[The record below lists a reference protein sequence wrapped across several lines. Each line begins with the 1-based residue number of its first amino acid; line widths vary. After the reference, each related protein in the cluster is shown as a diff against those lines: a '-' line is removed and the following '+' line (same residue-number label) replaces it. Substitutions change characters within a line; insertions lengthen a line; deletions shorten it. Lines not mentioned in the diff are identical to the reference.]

1 MSDASQGNAG
11 VTRAISILNEFYDNA
26 LVQTGAKFVPA
37 DADASGATVGDL
49 VQDTGFDSVN
59 RGNQDAASGIMGMLE
74 VIKSDCERTIDTV
87 QSEVIEAEEA
97 FQSYKDDTT
106 CDIDEKEGLVSTKEG
121 KKSET
126 QGILAD

>member
-1 MSDASQGNAG
+1 M
-11 VTRAISILNEFYDNA
+11 
-26 LVQTGAKFVPA
+26 
-37 DADASGATVGDL
+37 GDL

-59 RGNQDAASGIMGMLE
+59 RGNQDAASGIMSMLE

-106 CDIDEKEGLVSTKEG
+106 SDIDEKEGLVSTKEG
-121 KKSET
+121 KNSET